1 MASNSHVCKGMIRF
15 LYVVLDLSQ
24 AVNEEDMRPSRLAVI
39 SALMYKFFRE
49 FFSQNPLSQLG
60 LVVTRNGIA
69 ERITELSGNPEAHIA
84 ALKEPL
90 DAAGEMSIQNS
101 LASVHASHEPLP
113 WYGSREVMFVVSAL
127 SACDPGNL
135 HTASAAAKG
144 AKVRVSVVSVAAEM
158 HLCRRMTE
166 ETGGMF
172 GVATSQHHLE
182 ELLMAHAPPPPLNEE
197 ATKVRKQ
204 N

>member
-1 MASNSHVCKGMIRF
+1 MIRF

-84 ALKEPL
+84 ALKEHI
-90 DAAGEMSIQNS
+90 DAAGTLHKQSE
-101 LASVHASHEPLP
+101 
-113 WYGSREVMFVVSAL
+113 RE
-127 SACDPGNL
+127 
-135 HTASAAAKG
+135 
-144 AKVRVSVVSVAAEM
+144 
-158 HLCRRMTE
+158 
-166 ETGGMF
+166 
-172 GVATSQHHLE
+172 
-182 ELLMAHAPPPPLNEE
+182 
-197 ATKVRKQ
+197 
-204 N
+204 

>member
-1 MASNSHVCKGMIRF
+1 
-15 LYVVLDLSQ
+15 
-24 AVNEEDMRPSRLAVI
+24 
-39 SALMYKFFRE
+39 
-49 FFSQNPLSQLG
+49 
-60 LVVTRNGIA
+60 
-69 ERITELSGNPEAHIA
+69 
-84 ALKEPL
+84 
-90 DAAGEMSIQNS
+90 MSIQNS
-101 LASVHASHEPLP
+101 LESVHSSLAQLPL
-113 WYGSREVMFVVSAL
+113 YGSREVMFVVSAL
-127 SACDPGNL
+127 STCDPGNV
-135 HTASAAAKG
+135 HTAIAAAKG
-144 AKVRVSVVSVAAEM
+144 AKIRVSVVSVAAEM

>member
-1 MASNSHVCKGMIRF
+1 MIRF

-84 ALKEPL
+84 ALKDCL
-90 DAAGEMSIQNS
+90 LYTSDAADE
-101 LASVHASHEPLP
+101 
-113 WYGSREVMFVVSAL
+113 
-127 SACDPGNL
+127 
-135 HTASAAAKG
+135 
-144 AKVRVSVVSVAAEM
+144 
-158 HLCRRMTE
+158 
-166 ETGGMF
+166 
-172 GVATSQHHLE
+172 
-182 ELLMAHAPPPPLNEE
+182 
-197 ATKVRKQ
+197 
-204 N
+204 